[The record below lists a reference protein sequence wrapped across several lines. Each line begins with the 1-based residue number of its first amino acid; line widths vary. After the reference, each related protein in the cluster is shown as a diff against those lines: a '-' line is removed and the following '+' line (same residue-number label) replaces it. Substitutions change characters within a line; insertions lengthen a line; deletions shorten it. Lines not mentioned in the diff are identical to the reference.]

1 MSYVYIHTLGVHTF
15 IELKLDSVCIWKYMD
30 GALAGSLIMGKI
42 HRHVLLECNVYMIV
56 STMIFTLTCKGYL

>member
-1 MSYVYIHTLGVHTF
+1 
-15 IELKLDSVCIWKYMD
+15 MD

-42 HRHVLLECNVYMIV
+42 HRHVLLECNVYMVV